1 MPGGETVIDE
11 TIEKI
16 EETIES
22 VDNIETDSRAELLGL
37 LSRLKSEIATLPN
50 PQGEHAKS
58 ITKFMDVSAH
68 EATRQTK
75 NPDLLDLSL
84 KGLSS
89 SVKDF
94 EADHPKLA
102 EIVDSIC
109 RMLSGIGI

>member
-1 MPGGETVIDE
+1 MIDE
-11 TIEKI
+11 TIAKI
-16 EETIES
+16 EKTIADE
-22 VDNIETDSRAELLGL
+22 DNIETDSRSELLGL
-37 LSRLKSEIATLPN
+37 LSRLKLEITTLPN
-50 PQGEHAKS
+50 PEGEHARS

-68 EATRQTK
+68 EAMRQTK

-102 EIVDSIC
+102 EVVDAIC